1 MVKIEP
7 PQPLTAGTVA
17 PSSDHSVSH
26 TVDQLHVTRHSHSAL
41 CLHILKQCVFKEI
54 GLNDRI
60 VVMLQLS
67 NE

>member
-7 PQPLTAGTVA
+7 PQPLAAG
-17 PSSDHSVSH
+17 SSDQSVSH
-26 TVDQLHVTRHSHSAL
+26 TVDQLHVTRHSAL
-41 CLHILKQCVFKEI
+41 RLHILKQCVFKKI